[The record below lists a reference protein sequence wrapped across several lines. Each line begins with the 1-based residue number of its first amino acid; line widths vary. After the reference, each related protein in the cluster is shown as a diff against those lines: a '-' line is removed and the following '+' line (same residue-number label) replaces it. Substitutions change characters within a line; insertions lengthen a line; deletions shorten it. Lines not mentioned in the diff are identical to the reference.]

1 MSSEF
6 KNGDDQQM
14 IFKRYSLICAIAC
27 LLCLGQL
34 AGRVLAEDVG
44 GAEGKAERPPEAKG
58 EEVVRVTAG
67 DDPERVTLEATDA
80 DLTDL
85 IRMIAG
91 HANLNLIVDP
101 DVSGRVTVSLR
112 NVLLDDALRLIL
124 QSNGCLLQ
132 KEHGI
137 LRVLRSQQLADA
149 MQTRHYQL
157 NALSINDV
165 QQQLPQFLSSN
176 GKMIIHPQHNSFVV
190 VDRPEVLAAID
201 EFVAAADA
209 RERQVMIEAHLVEV
223 ALDKRDEF
231 GFSWT
236 WLDPRITGE
245 RITGTVAQTL
255 LPESTNFR
263 VALNNQH
270 FNSIFQALQT
280 HGNTNLLSSPTIT
293 TLNNK
298 EAKVEITEDIPY
310 IQSTTTI
317 DTGGTGT
324 STSTETVEFITVGV
338 KLTVLPEIG
347 QDDCIKMKVTPEVS
361 EAPTRYLGIPV
372 VEKRSADTT
381 LLVRSEQTMVLGG
394 LIRENMADTER
405 RVPILGSI
413 PILGNLFKSK
423 DKTIVKVEL
432 LIFITPRIITDELA
446 ARQVDEG
453 QQRLDA
459 KRQEF
464 ANPPILPKRKGE

>member
-1 MSSEF
+1 
-6 KNGDDQQM
+6 M
-14 IFKRYSLICAIAC
+14 ISQRFAFICVIAW
-27 LLCLGQL
+27 LLWLGQP
-34 AGRVLAEDVG
+34 AARALAEDAQPGPAG
-44 GAEGKAERPPEAKG
+44 GAAPNAAEAERPNAGGG
-58 EEVVRVTAG
+58 EEAVRISPG
-67 DDPERVTLEATDA
+67 DKPERVTLEATDA
-80 DLTDL
+80 DLSDL
-85 IRMIAG
+85 IRMIAA
-91 HANLNLIVDP
+91 HANLNLVLDP
-101 DVSGRVTVSLR
+101 NVSGRVTVSLR

-132 KEHGI
+132 KEHDI

-149 MQTRHYQL
+149 LQTRQYQL

-165 QQQLPQFLSSN
+165 QQQLPQFLSSG
-176 GKMIIHPQHNSFVV
+176 GKMITHPQHNSFVV

-201 EFVAAADA
+201 EFVASADS

-236 WLDPRITGE
+236 WLDPKFSGE
-245 RITGTVAQTL
+245 HFTGTVAQTL
-255 LPESTNFR
+255 LPESTSFR
-263 VALNNQH
+263 VALGNEH
-270 FNSIFQALQT
+270 FSSIFQALQT

-298 EAKVEITEDIPY
+298 EAKVEITENIPY
-310 IQSTTTI
+310 IQATTTI
-317 DTGGTGT
+317 DSGGSGGTT
-324 STSTETVEFITVGV
+324 TSTETVEFITVGV

-347 QDDCIKMKVTPEVS
+347 QDGYIKMKVTPEVS
-361 EAPTRYLGIPV
+361 EAPTRYMGIPV

-405 RVPILGSI
+405 RVPILSSI

-423 DKTIVKVEL
+423 DKTRVKMEL
-432 LIFITPRIITDELA
+432 LIFITPRIMTDDLA

-453 QQRLDA
+453 RQRLDA
-459 KRQEF
+459 KQQEF
-464 ANPPILPKRKGE
+464 ANPPMLPRRNDK

>member
-1 MSSEF
+1 MTYAMIPKRFAIVCMLACMVCLVRPGAVAGEEQPAAAVAP
-6 KNGDDQQM
+6 KTGD
-14 IFKRYSLICAIAC
+14 
-27 LLCLGQL
+27 
-34 AGRVLAEDVG
+34 
-44 GAEGKAERPPEAKG
+44 AERPKEG
-58 EEVVRVTAG
+58 GG
-67 DDPERVTLEATDA
+67 DDAVHISAGANPERVTLEATDA
-80 DLTDL
+80 DLSDL
-85 IRMIAG
+85 IRMIAA
-91 HANLNLIVDP
+91 HANLNLILDRN
-101 DVSGRVTVSLR
+101 VSGSVTVSLR

-132 KEHGI
+132 KEGDI

-149 MQTRHYQL
+149 VQTRQYQL
-157 NALSINDV
+157 KALSVNDV
-165 QQQLPQFLSSN
+165 QQQLPQFLSGN
-176 GKMIIHPQHNSFVV
+176 GRMIIHPQNNSFVV
-190 VDRPEVLAAID
+190 VDRPDVLAAID
-201 EFVAAADA
+201 EFIAGADA

-223 ALDKRDEF
+223 TLDKRDEF

-236 WLDPRITGE
+236 WLDPKVSGEHVTGS
-245 RITGTVAQTL
+245 VAQAL

-263 VALNNQH
+263 VALSNEH
-270 FNSIFQALQT
+270 FNSVFQALQT

-310 IQSTTTI
+310 IQATTTI
-317 DTGGTGT
+317 DTGGSGGT
-324 STSTETVEFITVGV
+324 TSTESVEFVTVGV

-347 QDDCIKMKVTPEVS
+347 QDGYIKMKVTPEVS
-361 EAPTRYLGIPV
+361 EAPSRFMGIPV

-381 LLVRSEQTMVLGG
+381 LLVRSGQTMVLGG
-394 LIRENMADTER
+394 LIRENTADTER
-405 RVPILGSI
+405 RVPVLSSI

-423 DKTIVKVEL
+423 DKKVVKVEL
-432 LIFITPRIITDELA
+432 LIFITPRIMTDELA

-464 ANPPILPKRKGE
+464 ANPPILPGRKQ